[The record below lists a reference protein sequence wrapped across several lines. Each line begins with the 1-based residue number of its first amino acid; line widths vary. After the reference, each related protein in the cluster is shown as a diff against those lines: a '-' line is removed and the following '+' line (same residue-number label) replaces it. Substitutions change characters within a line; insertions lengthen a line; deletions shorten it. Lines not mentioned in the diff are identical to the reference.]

1 MDQQVIDHLREGVAL
16 DLYQTIKAARK
27 IRDQKVFR
35 HTLYDENG
43 MSVFIGLFPK
53 ADMEQFPGLDEAFQS
68 RLKVFNAI
76 GVVTDGETRLDM
88 YALAGM
94 NKPFT
99 TLKDYKELMKLLDD
113 GPLSGFLEQYFDVRG
128 VKLDFM
134 NMSYEEFLKAVETE
148 VYANTPMAEL
158 SKMEQFLKN

>member
-27 IRDQKVFR
+27 LRDQKVFR
-35 HTLYDENG
+35 HTLFDEDG

-53 ADMEQFPGLDEAFQS
+53 AEMEQLPELDESFS
-68 RLKVFNAI
+68 SKLKVFNAI
-76 GVVTDGETRLDM
+76 GVVTDGKTRLDM

-99 TLKDYKELMKLLDD
+99 TLSDYKELMKILDD
-113 GPLSGFLEQYFDVRG
+113 GPLAGFLEQYFEVRG
-128 VKLDFM
+128 VNLDFM
-134 NMSYEEFLKAVETE
+134 NMTYEEFLKGVETE
-148 VYANTPMAEL
+148 VFAKTPMAEL
-158 SKMEQFLKN
+158 SRMEEMFKN